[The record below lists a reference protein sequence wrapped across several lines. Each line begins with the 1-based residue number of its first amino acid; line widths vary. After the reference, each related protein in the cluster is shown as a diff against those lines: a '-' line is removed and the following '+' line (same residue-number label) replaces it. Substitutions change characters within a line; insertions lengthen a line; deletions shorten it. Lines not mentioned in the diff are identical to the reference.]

1 MGVLNQ
7 MVEDGIIA
15 QYVIGGA
22 MGALFYTEPFETYD
36 LDIFVAFPA
45 TRAII
50 TLDPIYEYL
59 RSKGYLEQEEHI
71 VIEGLPV
78 QFLPIHNDLITE
90 AAENALTKKIGRE
103 SARVLRPEYLL
114 AIMTRLSRAKDKI
127 RIPLLLEQG
136 EVDRQRLRDILFRH
150 GLKEKW
156 RKVSPRS

>member
-1 MGVLNQ
+1 MLLERAVRILSQ
-7 MVEDGIIA
+7 MVDDGIIT

-45 TRAII
+45 TR
-50 TLDPIYEYL
+50 T
-59 RSKGYLEQEEHI
+59 LEQEEHI

-78 QFLPIHNDLITE
+78 QFLPIHDDLITE

-103 SARVLRPEYLL
+103 SARVFRPEYLL
-114 AIMTRLSRAKDKI
+114 AIMTRLSRAKDKV
-127 RIPLLLEQG
+127 RIPLLVEQG
-136 EVDRQRLRDILFRH
+136 EVDRERLRDILFRH

>member
-1 MGVLNQ
+1 MVDDGV
-7 MVEDGIIA
+7 IT

-45 TRAII
+45 TRRII

-59 RSKGYLEQEEHI
+59 RSKDYPEQKGHI

-78 QFLPIHNDLITE
+78 QFLPIHDDLITE
-90 AAENALTKKIGRE
+90 AAENAVTKRIGRE
-103 SARVLRPEYLL
+103 KVRVFRPEYLL
-114 AIMTRLSRAKDKI
+114 AIMTRLSRTKDKI

-136 EVDRQRLRDILFRH
+136 EVDRQRLRDILSRH
-150 GLKEKW
+150 GLTKRW
-156 RKVSPRS
+156 RKVSPGR